1 MAKYAISTTR
11 KSADE
16 LVRLVGIPSLT
27 VLKVMLD
34 TSIKAT
40 GETPVSAFKANLSP
54 INFKRL
60 STHIHRLRKLVGADI
75 VATRDG
81 KSIASYKL
89 VNASMFTNVTAD
101 VLVKKPKAAKPAKAP
116 KVKAT
121 KAAKPK
127 MHTVKVGNTTA
138 KAQKMPKPLAKA
150 ATKKAPKTSAPAAPV
165 DNLPE
170 VLPLSSA
177 SVDADFD
184 SFDSTDLP
192 GFLK

>member
-1 MAKYAISTTR
+1 MAKYAIATAR
-11 KSADE
+11 KSADD

-34 TSIKAT
+34 TKT
-40 GETPVSAFKANLSP
+40 GETPVSAFKANLTA

-81 KSIASYKL
+81 KAIASYKL
-89 VNASMFTNVTAD
+89 VNAGVFANVTAD

-116 KVKAT
+116 K
-121 KAAKPK
+121 AAKPAKTK
-127 MHTVKVGNTTA
+127 MVTVKVGNTTA
-138 KAQKMPKPLAKA
+138 KAQKMPKPLVKA
-150 ATKKAPKTSAPAAPV
+150 ATKKAPKTVAPAAPVDV

>member
-1 MAKYAISTTR
+1 MAKYAIATTR

-34 TSIKAT
+34 TKT
-40 GETPVSAFKANLSP
+40 GETPVSAFKANLTA

-81 KSIASYKL
+81 KAIASYKL
-89 VNASMFTNVTAD
+89 VNAGVFANVTAD

-116 KVKAT
+116 K
-121 KAAKPK
+121 AAKPK
-127 MHTVKVGNTTA
+127 MVTVKVGNTTA
-138 KAQKMPKPLAKA
+138 KAQKMPKPLVKA
-150 ATKKAPKTSAPAAPV
+150 ATKKAPKTVAPAAPV

>member
-1 MAKYAISTTR
+1 MAKYAIATTR

-16 LVRLVGIPSLT
+16 LIKICRLPTVT

-34 TSIKAT
+34 AKNNEVSIDTFKSLLKA
-40 GETPVSAFKANLSP
+40 SY
-54 INFKRL
+54 FKRL
-60 STHIHRLRKLVGADI
+60 ACHIHGLRRYGGADI
-75 VATRDG
+75 VSVRDG
-81 KSIASYKL
+81 KNVVAYKL
-89 VNASMFTNVTAD
+89 VNASMFTNITAD
-101 VLVKKPKAAKPAKAP
+101 ALVKKPKAAKPAKAP
-116 KVKAT
+116 KAVKAP
-121 KAAKPK
+121 KPK

-138 KAQKMPKPLAKA
+138 KVQKMPKPLAKA
-150 ATKKAPKTSAPAAPV
+150 ATKKAPKTSAPAAPI